1 MEHFIP
7 VMIFVTVL
15 LLTESVYY
23 LYRERQLRSPS
34 RIRERL
40 HSALNEQERGPDNS
54 FSSEL
59 LKLRFKSEIP
69 TLHQVFSKFTIFE
82 ALENFLIQANCKW
95 TVGRFFLTSL
105 FLATAAWLPA
115 DHFLGGQVWG
125 GWIGSLVAGSL
136 PTIVLYFRKR
146 DRERAFNEQ
155 LPDVLDLMARALRAG
170 HSIPA
175 AINFAGQESPEP
187 AGPEFRRL
195 FEEINFG
202 MDIPAALRNLTKR
215 VDCYDLRYLVTA
227 ITIQRETG
235 GNLSELFDRLAYLIR
250 ERFKLMGQ
258 TRALTAEGRLSGH
271 ILTALPVV
279 MGGMLYMIQP
289 SYLMILLKDP
299 MGIKILAGAVV
310 MQIIGFLVIRKIVN
324 IETL

>member
-15 LLTESVYY
+15 LLTESAYY
-23 LYRERQLRSPS
+23 LYRERQLRSPN
-34 RIRERL
+34 RLRERL
-40 HSALNEQERGPDNS
+40 HSALNEQESAPD
-54 FSSEL
+54 SELSGL

-69 TLHQVFSKFTIFE
+69 TLNQVFSRFKIFE
-82 ALENFLIQANCKW
+82 ALENFLIQSNCKW

-105 FLATAAWLPA
+105 FLATVAWLPA
-115 DHFLGGQVWG
+115 DHFLGGQMWG
-125 GWIGSLVAGSL
+125 GLIGSLIAGSL
-136 PTIVLYFRKR
+136 PTLVLYVRKR
-146 DRERAFNEQ
+146 GRERAFNEQ

-187 AGPEFRRL
+187 TGPEFRRL

-202 MDIPAALRNLTKR
+202 MDIPAALRNLSRR
-215 VDCYDLRYLVTA
+215 VECYDLRYLVTA

-279 MGGMLYMIQP
+279 MAGMLYIIQP
-289 SYLMILLKDP
+289 SYLMILIKDP
-299 MGIKILAGAVV
+299 MGIKILIGAVV
-310 MQIIGFLVIRKIVN
+310 MQIFGYLVIRKIVN